1 MQAGGVANCFKH
13 GMIVLLLL
21 AFIREPIVNCEW
33 QYQAV
38 NIHLLIISDI
48 FHPRKHMPRTSQA
61 GLNFMEEL
69 RSVYIEGDLALRHY
83 TPRICRYLH
92 SNYR

>member
-13 GMIVLLLL
+13 DMIVLLFL
-21 AFIREPIVNCEW
+21 AFIREPINCEW
-33 QYQAV
+33 QYQAA
-38 NIHLLIISDI
+38 NIYMLIISDI
-48 FHPRKHMPRTSQA
+48 FYPRNHMPRASQA